1 MLGIPKTTL
10 MFGDSLEGLIGL
22 RIAVMVMVY
31 YSEKTQIKIRKGKT
45 CMGQSSGEMR
55 YKLLGDLFQWS
66 CMGKMCLIP

>member
-31 YSEKTQIKIRKGKT
+31 YSEKTQIKNQERENVYGTKFRRNEV
-45 CMGQSSGEMR
+45 QASG
-55 YKLLGDLFQWS
+55 
-66 CMGKMCLIP
+66 